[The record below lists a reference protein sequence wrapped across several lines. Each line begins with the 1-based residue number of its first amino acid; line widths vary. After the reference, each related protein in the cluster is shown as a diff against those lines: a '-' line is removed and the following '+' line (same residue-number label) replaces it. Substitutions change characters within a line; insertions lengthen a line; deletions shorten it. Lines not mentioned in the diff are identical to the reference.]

1 MNTKLIPPVVAL
13 SACAISCVVSL
24 IQRAS
29 FGTFTIRLVV
39 SALLFLTIGAIIKMV
54 LDWAL
59 APEAELPD
67 DMEVESSEDEGETS
81 EETTS
86 DEEASSEDE

>member
-13 SACAISCVVSL
+13 LACAISCVVSI
-24 IQRAS
+24 IQGVS

-39 SALLFLTIGAIIKMV
+39 SALLFLTIGSIIKMV

-59 APEAELPD
+59 APEAELPED
-67 DMEVESSEDEGETS
+67 LDVESSEDEGETS
-81 EETTS
+81 EEATS
-86 DEEASSEDE
+86 DEETSDDE

>member
-13 SACAISCVVSL
+13 LASAIACIVS
-24 IQRAS
+24 IVQHVP

-39 SALLFLTIGAIIKMV
+39 SALLFLTIGTIIKMV

-59 APEAELPD
+59 APEAELPE
-67 DMEVESSEDEGETS
+67 DMEAESSDEAGETS
-81 EETTS
+81 DEAASAEDDS
-86 DEEASSEDE
+86 DE

>member
-13 SACAISCVVSL
+13 SACAISCVVSI
-24 IQRAS
+24 IQRVS

-59 APEAELPD
+59 APEPELPE
-67 DMEVESSEDEGETS
+67 DMEAESSEEEGETS
-81 EETTS
+81 EENQS
-86 DEEASSEDE
+86 EEENSEDE

>member
-13 SACAISCVVSL
+13 TASAIACVVSI
-24 IQRAS
+24 IQRVP

-39 SALLFLTIGAIIKMV
+39 SALLFLTIGTIIKMV

-59 APEAELPD
+59 APEAELPE
-67 DMEVESSEDEGETS
+67 DMEAESSDEAGETS
-81 EETTS
+81 DEAASAEEDS
-86 DEEASSEDE
+86 DE